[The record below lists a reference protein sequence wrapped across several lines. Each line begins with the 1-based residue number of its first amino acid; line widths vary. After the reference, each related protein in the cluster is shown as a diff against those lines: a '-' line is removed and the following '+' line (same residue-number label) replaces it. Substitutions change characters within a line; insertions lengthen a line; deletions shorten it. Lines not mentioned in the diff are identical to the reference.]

1 MRTVISGGVVFD
13 GTGAAPAAADVV
25 VDDETGRI
33 VDVGAG
39 LDGDRAVDV
48 GGRGVLP
55 GLIDAHVHVVV
66 SHFDLVRSLEMPFSL
81 QFYEAA
87 ANLATTLALG
97 ITTVRDAGGADLGV
111 KAAVER
117 GMIPGP
123 RMQVSLSMLSQTGGH
138 GDDWMVCG
146 SRIPWLL
153 AAHPGR
159 PPAVVDGPD
168 EMRRRVRQLVAM
180 GADVIKVATSGGVL
194 SPGTDPRRAQFRPL
208 ELDVL
213 VEEATAAGRFVMAHA
228 TAVDGVKNAVRAG
241 IRSVEHGIFLDDEA
255 ISLML
260 DRGTWLVPTLLA
272 PQGVL
277 DAAAGGAS
285 IPEEMV
291 RKAGDVVAE
300 HRASFARAVSAGVKI
315 AMGTD
320 CPVSPHGTHLGE
332 LALMVEGGLSGGEA
346 LVAAT
351 SSAASLLGVG
361 DSLGRLA
368 PGFVADVV
376 VVDGAP
382 DDVAGLADRV
392 YSVWKDGTEVVSRS
406 APAD

>member
-1 MRTVISGGVVFD
+1 MRTVIAGGVVFD
-13 GTGAAPAAADVV
+13 GTGAARAPADVV
-25 VDDETGRI
+25 VDDATGRI
-33 VDVGAG
+33 LDVGPG

-55 GLIDAHVHVVV
+55 GLIDAHVHMVA
-66 SHFDLVRSLEMPFSL
+66 SHFDLVRALETPFSL

-159 PPAVVDGPD
+159 PPGVVDGPD
-168 EMRRRVRQLVAM
+168 EMRQRVRQLVAM

-194 SPGTDPRRAQFRPL
+194 SPGPDPRRAQFRPL

-228 TAVDGVKNAVRAG
+228 TAVDGVNNAVRAG
-241 IRSVEHGIFLDDEA
+241 IR
-255 ISLML
+255 
-260 DRGTWLVPTLLA
+260 
-272 PQGVL
+272 
-277 DAAAGGAS
+277 
-285 IPEEMV
+285 
-291 RKAGDVVAE
+291 
-300 HRASFARAVSAGVKI
+300 
-315 AMGTD
+315 
-320 CPVSPHGTHLGE
+320 
-332 LALMVEGGLSGGEA
+332 
-346 LVAAT
+346 
-351 SSAASLLGVG
+351 
-361 DSLGRLA
+361 
-368 PGFVADVV
+368 
-376 VVDGAP
+376 
-382 DDVAGLADRV
+382 
-392 YSVWKDGTEVVSRS
+392 
-406 APAD
+406 

>member
-1 MRTVISGGVVFD
+1 MRTVITGGVVFD
-13 GTGAAPAAADVV
+13 GTGAAPAPADVV
-25 VDDETGRI
+25 VDDATGRI
-33 VDVGAG
+33 VDVGPG
-39 LDGDRAVDV
+39 LDGDRGVDV

-55 GLIDAHVHVVV
+55 GLIDAHVHVVA
-66 SHFDLVRSLEMPFSL
+66 SHFDLVRSLETPFSL

-111 KAAVER
+111 KAAVDR
-117 GMIPGP
+117 GMIAGP

-168 EMRRRVRQLVAM
+168 EMRQRVRQLVAM

-194 SPGTDPRRAQFRPL
+194 SPGTDPRRAQFRPR

-241 IRSVEHGIFLDDEA
+241 IRSIEHGIFLDDEA
-255 ISLML
+255 IELML
-260 DRGTWLVPTLLA
+260 SRGTWLVPTLLA

-300 HRASFARAVSAGVKI
+300 HRASFARAVAAGVKV

-320 CPVSPHGTHLGE
+320 CPVSPHGTNLGE
-332 LALMVEGGLSGGEA
+332 LALKVEGGLSGAGA

-361 DSLGRLA
+361 ESLGRLA

-382 DDVAGLADRV
+382 DDVSGLAGRV
-392 YSVWKDGTEVVSRS
+392 RSVWKDGVEVVSGE
-406 APAD
+406 A